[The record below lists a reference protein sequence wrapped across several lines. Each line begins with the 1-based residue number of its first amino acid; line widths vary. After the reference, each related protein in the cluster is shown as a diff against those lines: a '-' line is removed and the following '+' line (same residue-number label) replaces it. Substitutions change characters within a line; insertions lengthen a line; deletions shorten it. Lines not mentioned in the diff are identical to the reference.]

1 MFAVNDGIV
10 PGVQI
15 KTVERFLE
23 WPTQVMHPS
32 ELYCDHI
39 PDNHKTTEIKR
50 MREGN
55 VNEEEN
61 LNPDVLIFQPKRILT
76 LIASLKSN
84 DMIEKD

>member
-1 MFAVNDGIV
+1 MMN
-10 PGVQI
+10 
-15 KTVERFLE
+15 
-23 WPTQVMHPS
+23 PS
-32 ELYCDHI
+32 KLYCDHVT
-39 PDNHKTTEIKR
+39 DNHKTTLITE
-50 MREGN
+50 MREDN